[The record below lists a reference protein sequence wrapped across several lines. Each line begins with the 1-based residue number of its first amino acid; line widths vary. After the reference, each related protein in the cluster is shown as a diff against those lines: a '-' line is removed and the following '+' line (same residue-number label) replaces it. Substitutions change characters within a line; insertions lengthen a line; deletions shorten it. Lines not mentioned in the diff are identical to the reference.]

1 MLINK
6 MWVIS
11 LVLFIGLL
19 TASEGEGGAMFSKD
33 QFSKDQVSKIDK
45 KMQAQVFFEP
55 EMAEV
60 LIALQQGKQAQAQML
75 MSDHNLDLNVH
86 GKDDITPLLWLI
98 MVANNKPAAKL
109 ALDLGADPNFKRA
122 NGDNAVTMLAGG
134 KDVAWLELILAAGG
148 NANAIDRNGQ
158 PALFSAIG
166 AESWDNIHALLDHG
180 ADVNLKDRSGRNS
193 ALYPAYIMKYEF
205 SYFFIEQEADP
216 FEFTTGGANL
226 AWNIHKKLTKG
237 IIKSDSRQYPW
248 VMKIKQ
254 HLINQGVEFPPLSPK
269 EVRAKWAVEGKPE

>member
-1 MLINK
+1 MLVKN
-6 MWVIS
+6 
-11 LVLFIGLL
+11 LFSTSEFL
-19 TASEGEGGAMFSKD
+19 TV
-33 QFSKDQVSKIDK
+33 QFSKIDK
-45 KMQAQVFFEP
+45 KMQAKAFFEP
-55 EMAEV
+55 AMAEV
-60 LIALQQGKQAQAQML
+60 LTALQQGKQAQAQML

-134 KDVAWLELILAAGG
+134 KDLAWLELILAAGG
-148 NANAIDRNGQ
+148 NANAIDRNGE
-158 PALFSAIG
+158 PALFEAIG

-180 ADVNLKDRSGRNS
+180 ADVNLKDSGGENS
-193 ALYPAYIMKYEF
+193 ALYPAYIMKFEF
-205 SYFFIEQEADP
+205 SYFFIEKGADP
-216 FEFTTGGANL
+216 LLDTKAGESL

-248 VMKIKQ
+248 AMKIKQ
-254 HLINQGVEFPPLSPK
+254 YLIDQGVEFPPLSPK
-269 EVRAKWAVEGKPE
+269 EVRAKWAKEGKPE